1 MITVVALSDS
11 EKRKYSTERRHLHMH
26 VCADK
31 HTHTDTHTSVP
42 LMTPEKKGKK
52 RIGSNFKVSPPN
64 SCHCGKYFH
73 IMVL

>member
-1 MITVVALSDS
+1 
-11 EKRKYSTERRHLHMH
+11 MH

-52 RIGSNFKVSPPN
+52 THREEAISKCLLPIHVTVVNIFISWFCEVTVVQTARIRISQKWKWG
-64 SCHCGKYFH
+64 
-73 IMVL
+73 